1 MKSDPNRAPSPS
13 LLRWTLGFVY
23 FYFGLLKFF
32 PDLSPAELIATQTII
47 KLSWAKL
54 DAGTALRLLA
64 YLECAIGLGFLAD
77 RWRRLIIPLFF
88 VHMVGT
94 FLPLF
99 LLPELTFKVAPF
111 APTFEGQYI
120 LKNLVFTAAGWT
132 LLLPEIFGFTPK
144 KETETGTPRTQSPET
159 TTPIYEQSS

>member
-1 MKSDPNRAPSPS
+1 MVSGKGTVERSEPSAS
-13 LLRWTLGFVY
+13 FLRWTLGFVY

-47 KLSWAKL
+47 KLSWAAL
-54 DAGTALRLLA
+54 DADTALQLLA
-64 YLECAIGLGFLAD
+64 VIECAIGLGFLFD
-77 RWRRLIIPLFF
+77 CGRWLVIPLFF
-88 VHMVGT
+88 IHMVGT

-132 LLLPEIFGFTPK
+132 LLLPMLFGLKPS
-144 KETETGTPRTQSPET
+144 QSP
-159 TTPIYEQSS
+159 PHAPSGDA